1 MSSIDE
7 GNDIDL
13 KIKDRLINEFLPPK
27 FYHRHSDID
36 LFINITI
43 TQLLNYKTLLTDE
56 LNEYIHKNYGSNYNY
71 FDDIKDQK
79 EKLLKNIFSQK
90 SKILENQSKY
100 KDSILSYDFP
110 EFEIYFI
117 AKLFVDGMERKP
129 ECCTKLLFNSKNINQ
144 YISMRFK
151 YKDLT
156 IDSYIL
162 LELYSMQLPLDNN
175 LLGTT
180 KIYLF
185 DNNLNLGQGRHI
197 FRLNKTHFEKNN
209 EINETNNENS
219 NNEAINNN
227 NDNNI
232 DTNLKTKN
240 NIERED
246 QLDGIGKEI
255 DSLINSFYGKEFS
268 KSNDYYGELKDSE
281 KEYSEIRVAD
291 KFDNIK
297 NNYYFNKDLQ
307 RPMVK
312 LNRMNQFDSKLEEL
326 LRKTENSYVV
336 IKFPSFKNT
345 VIYEEAV
352 SKNYKKVFKN
362 SYRFDFGEDKSK
374 KSDIEEEKLNPYFK
388 YTTWVFD
395 PCINKLKKDYTS
407 TENPV
412 ENKFSILTRI
422 NDDELIAR
430 DIRLNPYNRAQIN
443 EVLNMPDFIEL
454 ESKNSILFWSHRYEL
469 LKKNTPYALTKIM
482 NSVKWGD
489 VKSENEFIKNILN
502 PWKTVEICDILYMLS
517 RKFSVN
523 KLYPNTNGVLDNFD
537 GMKKIR
543 EYAIKKL
550 SDHSNEELN
559 FILLQLV
566 QAIRYEDIS
575 LKKIDTS
582 PLVKFLIQ
590 RCCKDIIL
598 SSSFFW
604 FIECEADTSDQGPKT
619 NEINETI
626 TKIYGLIRDKFFE
639 DIKKYPENFNIINN
653 EISFKEELV
662 KISSILS
669 KVSRVENKKKE
680 LHNLID
686 NDEKKF
692 LQETEY
698 FLPIDPRLKIKGTI
712 TESCTVFKSAKCPV
726 KYTFKVTEDTKQYN
740 HHDDKDHM
748 RIMFKYG
755 DDLRQDQLILQ
766 MINYMDSLLKNMH
779 LDYEFTTYKTLA
791 TSKSDGFVEFVPN
804 SKTIFDIKKEY
815 NNQIRAY
822 YEEISKKNGVKN
834 EEELNKKLDS
844 YINSC
849 AGYCVVTYLLGI
861 GDRHLENLMIDKN
874 GKLFH
879 IDFGYI
885 LGKDPKP
892 MPPPIKLCKE
902 MVECMG
908 GKGSKRYEEFQQKC
922 VNAYW
927 VLRDNAR
934 VIVNM
939 FYLMIDSGIPEL
951 NNIDNLKKL
960 HEKFVPQKNKQE
972 ASNYILDNLRESVD
986 AMMPVF
992 MEKLHAWAQYWK

>member
-1 MSSIDE
+1 MSLDNIGDLASIKE
-7 GNDIDL
+7 
-13 KIKDRLINEFLPPK
+13 RLINEYLPQK
-27 FYHRHSDID
+27 YYHRHSDID
-36 LFINITI
+36 IFVNITI
-43 TQLLNYKTLLTDE
+43 TQILNYKTLLSDE
-56 LNEYIHKNYGSNYNY
+56 LKNYIHENYSTNYNY
-71 FDDIKDQK
+71 YDDIKEQK
-79 EKLLKNIFSQK
+79 DKVLKQYMEQS
-90 SKILENQSKY
+90 SKISNENKY

-110 EFEIYFI
+110 EFEVYFI

-129 ECCTKLLFNSKNINQ
+129 ECCTKLLFNSNNINQ

-162 LELYSMQLPLDNN
+162 LELYSMQLPLEKN
-175 LLGTT
+175 LLATT

-197 FRLNKTHFEKNN
+197 FKLNKIQIENNKN
-209 EINETNNENS
+209 EES
-219 NNEAINNN
+219 
-227 NDNNI
+227 DS
-232 DTNLKTKN
+232 NLKTEN
-240 NIERED
+240 LERED
-246 QLDGIGKEI
+246 QLDSVGKEI
-255 DSLINSFYGKEFS
+255 DSLINSFYGKEYS
-268 KSNDYYGELKDSE
+268 NSNDYYGKISE
-281 KEYSEIRVAD
+281 EEIERKKKEWES
-291 KFDNIK
+291 KPKSK
-297 NNYYFNKDLQ
+297 NDPIPNFYFNRDYQKPIL
-307 RPMVK
+307 K
-312 LNRMNQFDSKLEEL
+312 LSKMEQYDAKLEEL
-326 LRKTENSYVV
+326 LRKTENTYVV

-345 VIYEEAV
+345 VIYEESI
-352 SKNYKKVFKN
+352 SKNYNKVFKN
-362 SYRFDFGEDKSK
+362 TYRFDLGEDK
-374 KSDIEEEKLNPYFK
+374 IEEEKKPYFK

-395 PCINKLKKDYTS
+395 PLINRAKKDYTS

-412 ENKFSILTRI
+412 ENKFSILTRT
-422 NDDELIAR
+422 NDDDLIAR
-430 DIRLNPYNRAQIN
+430 DIRLNPYNRSQIN

-454 ESKNSILFWSHRYEL
+454 ESKNITLFWSYRYEL

-489 VKSENEFIKNILN
+489 PKSENEFLKNILMH
-502 PWKTVEICDILYMLS
+502 WKTVEICDILYMLS

-523 KLYPNTNGVLDNFD
+523 KLYPNTNGVVNNFN
-537 GMKKIR
+537 GMKKLR

-550 SDHSNEELN
+550 SEHTNEELN

-575 LKKIDTS
+575 LKNVES
-582 PLVKFLIQ
+582 PLVLFLTE
-590 RCCKDIIL
+590 RCSKDIIL

-604 FIECEADTSDQGPKT
+604 FIECESDKSDQNSKT
-619 NEINETI
+619 SKEEKEITEI
-626 TKIYGLIRDKFFE
+626 YAKIRVKFLE
-639 DIKKYPENFNIINN
+639 NIQKYKEIIQIINN
-653 EISFKEELV
+653 ELCFKEELV
-662 KISSILS
+662 KISDALS
-669 KVSRVENKKKE
+669 KVSKVDNKKKE
-680 LHNLID
+680 LRNLIE
-686 NDEKKF
+686 NGEKEQ

-698 FLPIDPRLKIKGTI
+698 YLPIDPRLKIKGTI
-712 TESCTVFKSAKCPV
+712 SEECTVFKSAKCPV
-726 KYTFKVTEDTKQYN
+726 KYTFKVTDDTKMYN
-740 HHDDKDHM
+740 HHEDKDHM
-748 RIMFKYG
+748 RVMFKYG

-804 SKTIFDIKKEY
+804 SRTIFDIKKLY

-822 YEEISKKNGVKN
+822 YEEISNHN
-834 EEELNKKLDS
+834 EDELNKKLDS

-849 AGYCVVTYLLGI
+849 AGYCVVTYILGI
-861 GDRHLENLMIDKN
+861 GDRHLENLMIDNK
-874 GKLFH
+874 GRLFH

-960 HEKFVPQKNKQE
+960 HEKFVPQKNRQE
-972 ASNYILDNLRESVD
+972 ASAFMLDNLRESVD
-986 AMMPVF
+986 AMMAVF

>member
-1 MSSIDE
+1 MSNDE
-7 GNDIDL
+7 SNDIDIR
-13 KIKDRLINEFLPPK
+13 IKDRLINEYLPQI

-43 TQLLNYKTLLTDE
+43 TQILNYKSLLTEE
-56 LNEYIHKNYGSNYNY
+56 LNDYIQENYGNNYNY
-71 FDDIKDQK
+71 YDDIKEQK
-79 EKLLKNIFSQK
+79 EKLLKNIFNQK
-90 SKILENQSKY
+90 SKIMENQTKY

-129 ECCTKLLFNSKNINQ
+129 ECYTKLLFNSKNINQ

-162 LELYSMQLPLDNN
+162 LELYSMQLPLDKN

-180 KIYLF
+180 RIYLF

-197 FRLNKTHFEKNN
+197 FKLNKIQFENK
-209 EINETNNENS
+209 EINS
-219 NNEAINNN
+219 K
-227 NDNNI
+227 
-232 DTNLKTKN
+232 NLKIEEN
-240 NIERED
+240 FERED
-246 QLDGIGKEI
+246 QLDSIGKEI
-255 DSLINSFYGKEFS
+255 DSLINSFYDKEKEFS
-268 KSNDYYGELKDSE
+268 KSIDYYGKLNEDERE
-281 KEYSEIRVAD
+281 KTEIKQAS
-291 KFDNIK
+291 KFETIK
-297 NNYYFNKDLQ
+297 NNYYFNRDFQ
-307 RPMVK
+307 RPLIK
-312 LNRMNQFDSKLEEL
+312 TSKMNQFDDKLEEL
-326 LRKTENSYVV
+326 LTKTDNSYVV
-336 IKFPSFKNT
+336 VKFPSFRNK

-352 SKNYKKVFKN
+352 SKNYKKVFK
-362 SYRFDFGEDKSK
+362 SCYRFDFGEDKSK
-374 KSDIEEEKLNPYFK
+374 TNEIEEEKKNPYLK

-412 ENKFSILTRI
+412 ENKFSILTRS

-454 ESKNSILFWSHRYEL
+454 ESKSSILFWSHRYEL

-523 KLYPNTNGVLDNFD
+523 KLYPNTNGVQDNFE

-543 EYAIKKL
+543 QYAIKKL
-550 SDHSNEELN
+550 SNHSNEELN

-575 LKKIDTS
+575 MKNVNS
-582 PLVKFLIQ
+582 PLVQFLIE

-604 FIECEADTSDQGPKT
+604 FIECESDTNDQGHKIS
-619 NEINETI
+619 EVNETI

-639 DIKKYPENFNIINN
+639 DIKKYPENFKIINN
-653 EISFKEELV
+653 EVGFKSELV
-662 KISSILS
+662 KISAALS
-669 KVSRVENKKKE
+669 KVGKVENKKKE

-686 NDEKKF
+686 NNEKTF
-692 LQETEY
+692 MQETEY
-698 FLPIDPRLKIKGTI
+698 YLPIDPKLKIKGTI

-726 KYTFKVTEDTKQYN
+726 KYTFKVTEDSKKNN
-740 HHDDKDHM
+740 HHDDKDHI
-748 RIMFKYG
+748 RVMFKYG

-804 SKTIFDIKKEY
+804 SKTIFDIKREY
-815 NNQIRAY
+815 NNQIRAF
-822 YEEISKKNGVKN
+822 YEEISKKDGKID
-834 EEELNKKLDS
+834 EAELNKKLDS

-861 GDRHLENLMIDKN
+861 GDRHLENLMIDHN
-874 GKLFH
+874 GRLFH

-951 NNIDNLKKL
+951 NNIDNLRKL

-972 ASNYILDNLRESVD
+972 ASNYILDNLKESVD

>member
-1 MSSIDE
+1 MSIDD
-7 GNDIDL
+7 GNEIDL
-13 KIKDRLINEFLPPK
+13 KIKERLVNEYLPPK

-43 TQLLNYKTLLTDE
+43 TQILNYKTLLTDE
-56 LNEYIHKNYGSNYNY
+56 LNQYIQENYGTNYNY
-71 FDDIKDQK
+71 YDDIKIQK
-79 EKLLKNIFSQK
+79 EKLLKTIFSQK
-90 SKILENQSKY
+90 SKIIENQSKY

-129 ECCTKLLFNSKNINQ
+129 ECYTKLLFNSKNINQ
-144 YISMRFK
+144 YISMRYK

-156 IDSYIL
+156 TDSYIL
-162 LELYSMQLPLDNN
+162 LELHSMQLPLDKN

-197 FRLNKTHFEKNN
+197 FKLNKIQIEKKTENN
-209 EINETNNENS
+209 ES
-219 NNEAINNN
+219 NAN
-227 NDNNI
+227 
-232 DTNLKTKN
+232 TNLKTED

-246 QLDGIGKEI
+246 QLDNIGKEI

-268 KSNDYYGELKDSE
+268 KSIDYYGKLNDDERE
-281 KEYSEIRVAD
+281 KAEIRQAD
-291 KFDNIK
+291 KFEKIQ

-307 RPMVK
+307 RPLVK
-312 LNRMNQFDSKLEEL
+312 TSNMNQFDSKLEEL

-336 IKFPSFKNT
+336 IKFPSFKNS

-352 SKNYKKVFKN
+352 SKDYKKVFKN
-362 SYRFDFGEDKSK
+362 SYRFDFGENNEN
-374 KSDIEEEKLNPYFK
+374 EEERKNPYIK

-412 ENKFSILTRI
+412 ENKFSILARS

-489 VKSENEFIKNILN
+489 VKSENEFIKNILT

-550 SDHSNEELN
+550 SGHSNEDLN

-575 LKKIDTS
+575 LKNVNS
-582 PLVKFLIQ
+582 PLVQFLIE

-598 SSSFFW
+598 STSFFW
-604 FIECEADTSDQGPKT
+604 FIECESDTSDQGPKT
-619 NEINETI
+619 NEVNETI

-639 DIKKYPENFNIINN
+639 DIKKYPENFKIINN
-653 EISFKEELV
+653 EVAFKAGLV
-662 KISSILS
+662 KISDMLS
-669 KVSRVENKKKE
+669 KVGKVENKKKE
-680 LHNLID
+680 LHNLIE
-686 NDEKKF
+686 NTEKSF
-692 LQETEY
+692 FQDSEY
-698 FLPIDPRLKIKGTI
+698 YLPIDPKLKIKGTI
-712 TESCTVFKSAKCPV
+712 KEGCTVFKSAKCPV
-726 KYTFKVTEDTKQYN
+726 KYTFQLTEDTKEFN
-740 HHDDKDHM
+740 HHDDKDHI
-748 RIMFKYG
+748 RVMFKYG

-815 NNQIRAY
+815 NNQIKAF
-822 YEEISKKNGVKN
+822 YEEISKVNGETNN
-834 EEELNKKLDS
+834 ELYNKKLES

-849 AGYCVVTYLLGI
+849 AGYCVVTYILGI
-861 GDRHLENLMIDKN
+861 GDRHLENLMIDNN
-874 GKLFH
+874 GRLFH

-908 GKGSKRYEEFQQKC
+908 GKGSKNYEEFQQKC

-972 ASNYILDNLRESVD
+972 ASNYILDNLKESVD

>member
-1 MSSIDE
+1 MSIDE
-7 GNDIDL
+7 GNDAEL
-13 KIKDRLINEFLPPK
+13 KIKDRLINEYLPPK

-43 TQLLNYKTLLTDE
+43 TQILNYKTLLTDE
-56 LNEYIHKNYGSNYNY
+56 LNEFIIKNYGTNYNY
-71 FDDIKDQK
+71 YDDIKEQK
-79 EKLLKNIFSQK
+79 EKLLKTIFSQK
-90 SKILENQSKY
+90 SKIAENQSKY

-129 ECCTKLLFNSKNINQ
+129 ECWTKLLFNSKNINQ

-162 LELYSMQLPLDNN
+162 LELYSMQLPSDKN
-175 LLGTT
+175 LLATT

-197 FRLNKTHFEKNN
+197 FKLNKVQLESNK
-209 EINETNNENS
+209 ESQNNENIDS
-219 NNEAINNN
+219 NKKIE
-227 NDNNI
+227 
-232 DTNLKTKN
+232 

-246 QLDGIGKEI
+246 QLDDIGKEI
-255 DSLINSFYGKEFS
+255 DSLINSFYGSEFS
-268 KSNDYYGELKDSE
+268 KSLDYYGKLNDEE
-281 KEYSEIRVAD
+281 KEKAEIKQVN
-291 KFDNIK
+291 KFESIQ
-297 NNYYFNKDLQ
+297 NNYYFNRDLQ
-307 RPMVK
+307 KPLVK
-312 LNRMNQFDSKLEEL
+312 TSSMQQYDLKLEEL
-326 LRKTENSYVV
+326 LRKTENAYVV

-345 VIYEEAV
+345 VIYEEAI
-352 SKNYKKVFKN
+352 SKNYKKVFKS
-362 SYRFDFGEDKSK
+362 SYRFDFRDDEDLK
-374 KSDIEEEKLNPYFK
+374 KPYFK

-395 PCINKLKKDYTS
+395 PFINKSKKDYIS

-412 ENKFSILTRI
+412 ENKFSILTRS

-430 DIRLNPYNRAQIN
+430 DIRLNPYSRSQIN

-454 ESKNSILFWSHRYEL
+454 ESKNITLFWSHRYEL

-482 NSVKWGD
+482 NSVKWGEP
-489 VKSENEFIKNILN
+489 KSENEFIKNILY

-523 KLYPNTNGVLDNFD
+523 KLYPNTNGVLEHFD

-543 EYAIKKL
+543 EYAISKL
-550 SDHSNEELN
+550 SQLKNEELN

-575 LKKIDTS
+575 TKNVDS
-582 PLVKFLIQ
+582 PLVEFLISS
-590 RCCKDIIL
+590 CCKDTIL

-604 FIECEADTSDQGPKT
+604 FIECESDTSDQGPKT
-619 NEINETI
+619 SEQEKEITEI
-626 TKIYGLIRDKFFE
+626 FGKIRDKFFE
-639 DIKKYPENFNIINN
+639 YITKYPEILKIINN
-653 EISFKEELV
+653 ELSFKEELV
-662 KISSILS
+662 SISNKLS
-669 KVSRVENKKKE
+669 QVSKVENKKKE
-680 LHNLID
+680 LYNLIE
-686 NDEKKF
+686 NEKKNSF
-692 LQETEY
+692 QETEY
-698 FLPIDPRLKIKGTI
+698 YLPIDPRLKIKGTI
-712 TESCTVFKSAKCPV
+712 TEGCTVFKSAKCPV
-726 KYTFKVTEDTKQYN
+726 KYTFKVTEDTKKYN
-740 HHDDKDHM
+740 NHADKDHM

-766 MINYMDSLLKNMH
+766 MISYMDSLLKNMH

-804 SKTIFDIKKEY
+804 SKTIFDIKKLY

-822 YEEISKKNGVKN
+822 YEEISGKDEKI
-834 EEELNKKLDS
+834 LNKKLDS

-849 AGYCVVTYLLGI
+849 AGYCVVTYILGI
-861 GDRHLENLMIDKN
+861 GDRHLENLMIDNN
-874 GKLFH
+874 GRLFH

-992 MEKLHAWAQYWK
+992 MEKLHAWAIYWK

>member
-1 MSSIDE
+1 MSNDE
-7 GNDIDL
+7 SNDIDIR
-13 KIKDRLINEFLPPK
+13 IKDRLINEYLPQI

-43 TQLLNYKTLLTDE
+43 TQILNYKSLLTEE
-56 LNEYIHKNYGSNYNY
+56 LNDYIQENYGNIYNY
-71 FDDIKDQK
+71 YDDIKEQK
-79 EKLLKNIFSQK
+79 EKLLKNIFNQK
-90 SKILENQSKY
+90 SKIMENQTKY

-129 ECCTKLLFNSKNINQ
+129 ECYTKLLFNSKNINQ

-162 LELYSMQLPLDNN
+162 LELYSMQLPLDKN

-180 KIYLF
+180 RIYLF

-197 FRLNKTHFEKNN
+197 FKLNKIQFENK
-209 EINETNNENS
+209 EINCK
-219 NNEAINNN
+219 
-227 NDNNI
+227 
-232 DTNLKTKN
+232 NLKIEEN
-240 NIERED
+240 FERED
-246 QLDGIGKEI
+246 QLDSIGKEI
-255 DSLINSFYGKEFS
+255 DSLINSFYDKEKEFS
-268 KSNDYYGELKDSE
+268 KSIDYYGKLNEDERE
-281 KEYSEIRVAD
+281 KTEIKQAS
-291 KFDNIK
+291 KFETIK
-297 NNYYFNKDLQ
+297 NNYYFNRDFQ
-307 RPMVK
+307 RPLIK
-312 LNRMNQFDSKLEEL
+312 TSKMNQFDDKLEEL
-326 LRKTENSYVV
+326 LTKTDNSYVV
-336 IKFPSFKNT
+336 VKFPSFRNK

-352 SKNYKKVFKN
+352 SKNYKKVFK
-362 SYRFDFGEDKSK
+362 SCYRFDFGEDKSK
-374 KSDIEEEKLNPYFK
+374 TNEIEEEKKNPYLK

-412 ENKFSILTRI
+412 ENKFSILTRS

-454 ESKNSILFWSHRYEL
+454 ESKSSILFWSHRYEL

-523 KLYPNTNGVLDNFD
+523 KLYPNTNGVQDNFE

-543 EYAIKKL
+543 QYAIKKL
-550 SDHSNEELN
+550 SNHSNEELN

-575 LKKIDTS
+575 MKNVNS
-582 PLVKFLIQ
+582 PLVQFLIE

-604 FIECEADTSDQGPKT
+604 FIECESDTNDQGHKIS
-619 NEINETI
+619 EVNETI

-639 DIKKYPENFNIINN
+639 DIKKYPENFKIINN
-653 EISFKEELV
+653 EVGFKSELV
-662 KISSILS
+662 KISAALS
-669 KVSRVENKKKE
+669 KVGKVENKKKE

-686 NDEKKF
+686 NNEKTF
-692 LQETEY
+692 MQETEY
-698 FLPIDPRLKIKGTI
+698 YLPIDPKLKIKGTI

-726 KYTFKVTEDTKQYN
+726 KYTFKVTEDSKKNN
-740 HHDDKDHM
+740 HHDDKDHI
-748 RIMFKYG
+748 RVMFKYG

-804 SKTIFDIKKEY
+804 SKTIFDIKREY
-815 NNQIRAY
+815 NNQIRAF
-822 YEEISKKNGVKN
+822 YEEISKKDGKID
-834 EEELNKKLDS
+834 EAELNKKLDS

-861 GDRHLENLMIDKN
+861 GDRHLENLMIDHN
-874 GKLFH
+874 GRLFH

-951 NNIDNLKKL
+951 NNIDNLRKL

-972 ASNYILDNLRESVD
+972 ASNYILDNLKESVD

>member
-1 MSSIDE
+1 MSIDD
-7 GNDIDL
+7 GNEIDL
-13 KIKDRLINEFLPPK
+13 KIKERLVNEYLPPK

-43 TQLLNYKTLLTDE
+43 TQILNYKTLLTDE
-56 LNEYIHKNYGSNYNY
+56 LNQYIQENYGTNYNY
-71 FDDIKDQK
+71 YDDIKIQK
-79 EKLLKNIFSQK
+79 EKLLKTIFSQK
-90 SKILENQSKY
+90 SKIIENQSKY

-129 ECCTKLLFNSKNINQ
+129 ECYTKLLFNSKNINQ
-144 YISMRFK
+144 YISMRYK

-156 IDSYIL
+156 TDSYIL
-162 LELYSMQLPLDNN
+162 LELHSMQLPLDKN

-197 FRLNKTHFEKNN
+197 FKLNKIQIEKKTENN
-209 EINETNNENS
+209 ES
-219 NNEAINNN
+219 NAN
-227 NDNNI
+227 
-232 DTNLKTKN
+232 TNLKTED

-246 QLDGIGKEI
+246 QLDNIGKEI

-268 KSNDYYGELKDSE
+268 KSIDYYGKLNDDERE
-281 KEYSEIRVAD
+281 KAEIRQAD
-291 KFDNIK
+291 KFEKIQ

-307 RPMVK
+307 RPLVK
-312 LNRMNQFDSKLEEL
+312 TSNMNQFDSKLEEL

-336 IKFPSFKNT
+336 IKFPSFKNS

-352 SKNYKKVFKN
+352 SKDYKKVFKN
-362 SYRFDFGEDKSK
+362 SYRFDFGENNEN
-374 KSDIEEEKLNPYFK
+374 EEERKNPYIK

-412 ENKFSILTRI
+412 ENKFSILARS

-489 VKSENEFIKNILN
+489 VKSENEFIKNILT

-550 SDHSNEELN
+550 SGHSNEDLN

-566 QAIRYEDIS
+566 QAIRYENIS
-575 LKKIDTS
+575 LKNVNS
-582 PLVKFLIQ
+582 PLVQFLIE

-598 SSSFFW
+598 STSFFW
-604 FIECEADTSDQGPKT
+604 FIECESDTSDQGPKT
-619 NEINETI
+619 NEVNETI

-639 DIKKYPENFNIINN
+639 DIKKYPENFKIINN
-653 EISFKEELV
+653 EVAFKAGLV
-662 KISSILS
+662 KISDMLS
-669 KVSRVENKKKE
+669 KVGKVENKKKE
-680 LHNLID
+680 LHNLIE
-686 NDEKKF
+686 NTEKSF
-692 LQETEY
+692 FQDSEY
-698 FLPIDPRLKIKGTI
+698 YLPIDPKLKIKGTI
-712 TESCTVFKSAKCPV
+712 KEGCTVFKSAKCPV
-726 KYTFKVTEDTKQYN
+726 KYTFQLTEDTKEFN
-740 HHDDKDHM
+740 HHDDKDHI
-748 RIMFKYG
+748 RVMFKYG

-815 NNQIRAY
+815 NNQIKAF
-822 YEEISKKNGVKN
+822 YEEISKVNGETNN
-834 EEELNKKLDS
+834 ELYNKKLES

-849 AGYCVVTYLLGI
+849 AGYCVVTYILGI
-861 GDRHLENLMIDKN
+861 GDRHLENLMIDNN
-874 GKLFH
+874 GRLFH

-908 GKGSKRYEEFQQKC
+908 GKGSKNYEEFQQKC

-972 ASNYILDNLRESVD
+972 ASNYILDNLKESVD